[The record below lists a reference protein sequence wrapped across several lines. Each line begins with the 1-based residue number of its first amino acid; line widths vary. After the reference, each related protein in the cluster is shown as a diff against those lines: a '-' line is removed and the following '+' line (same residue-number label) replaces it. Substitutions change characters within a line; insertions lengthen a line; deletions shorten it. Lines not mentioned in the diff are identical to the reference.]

1 MPLCFPGKIHLATNC
16 EAIESSCQRYFHILA
31 IDSSAAP
38 PPVSGHKLSRRYH
51 PCPSKYARGAEIRL
65 TTVLSKVLLT
75 RHATRRTPHG
85 ASRLLDATFAWSVKI
100 RPAPFRTRRDA
111 SVYGPMTT
119 GMHDNES
126 PPSKLRQ
133 FHLDG
138 IRSNTWC
145 SRPRPSTSG
154 LTSSRAPTETYRLG
168 RWKLTR

>member
-1 MPLCFPGKIHLATNC
+1 MNHPVASSCSWLNPSTSELMPLCFPGKIHLATNC

-85 ASRLLDATFAWSVKI
+85 ASRLLDATFAWSVKT
-100 RPAPFRTRRDA
+100 RPTPSRIRRDA
-111 SVYGPMTT
+111 SVYGHMTT
-119 GMHDNES
+119 GMSDNEY
-126 PPSKLRQ
+126 PPQDCVTFTLM
-133 FHLDG
+133 G
-138 IRSNTWC
+138 
-145 SRPRPSTSG
+145 
-154 LTSSRAPTETYRLG
+154 
-168 RWKLTR
+168 